1 MAKKENK
8 NVHEVTIKIEGE
20 SWEKALDRVFKE
32 KQKTVKV
39 DGFRK
44 GKVPR
49 SVFEKKFGKESLY
62 FDAANAV
69 LEEAYTKVMTDSKLI
84 PVVQPAVD
92 IKDITDKG
100 VEFIFR
106 IVTKPE
112 VKVKK
117 YKGLGVKP
125 EKVKVT
131 KEEIEHELG
140 HLLER
145 YTELVT
151 KEGKVENGD
160 VAIIDF
166 EGFKDGVAFDGGK
179 GENYSLEIGSNTFI
193 PGFEEQIIGMKTGDE
208 KDLKVTFPED
218 YGAADLAGA
227 PVVFK
232 VKVNEIKEKKE
243 RELDEDF
250 FEDLGMDGI
259 DSEEKLKEEI
269 KKSLEAQKEMDA
281 ENKYVDTLLET
292 VSKNVD
298 VLNVKLDKNNIIV
311 KLSQNGFYPAY
322 HMNKKNWISI
332 VLDETLSDE
341 IIMEC
346 IRESYHF
353 SLGNNTEKS
362 QKEWIVPAN
371 PKYYDI
377 QSTYVEGSIQHW
389 KQSSNIQVGD
399 IVYIYVGAPV
409 SAILYQCEVL
419 KCNIPYSYHEE
430 KIHISKMIEIKV
442 LKVYDNDFL
451 PFSKLKEYQINAVR
465 GPRFMPKLLSDYIK
479 KHERCDS

>member
-69 LEEAYTKVMTDSKLI
+69 LEEAYAKVMTDSKLI

-131 KEEIEHELG
+131 KDEIDHEIG

-145 YTELVT
+145 YTELVS
-151 KEGKVENGD
+151 KEGKVQAGD

-298 VLNVKLDKNNIIV
+298 VDIPEEMVEEEVDRLMTRFEEQMKMQGISLDVYYQFTNSDEKALRDQMEKEAYNNVLYRLMLEEV
-311 KLSQNGFYPAY
+311 
-322 HMNKKNWISI
+322 MNLEKIKVSMEEAEKEAEELAKKYQMEKEEFLKQFGGLELVQYDLEMRKVI
-332 VLDETLSDE
+332 ETL
-341 IIMEC
+341 
-346 IRESYHF
+346 
-353 SLGNNTEKS
+353 
-362 QKEWIVPAN
+362 KELN
-371 PKYYDI
+371 K
-377 QSTYVEGSIQHW
+377 
-389 KQSSNIQVGD
+389 
-399 IVYIYVGAPV
+399 
-409 SAILYQCEVL
+409 
-419 KCNIPYSYHEE
+419 
-430 KIHISKMIEIKV
+430 
-442 LKVYDNDFL
+442 
-451 PFSKLKEYQINAVR
+451 
-465 GPRFMPKLLSDYIK
+465 
-479 KHERCDS
+479 